1 MDGDKKEIEGKIER
15 LKKHAEQIETR
26 IPLMSY
32 TASDDQD
39 QLKHFI
45 ITYYK
50 PILNSYEL
58 GTLSSTSAL

>member
-32 TASDDQD
+32 TASDD
-39 QLKHFI
+39 
-45 ITYYK
+45 
-50 PILNSYEL
+50 
-58 GTLSSTSAL
+58 